1 MLFAAFRLTLRLAK
15 QARRAY
21 IAHKGLE
28 KASRLARVRRAHKK
42 LDREL
47 DETREKARRSG
58 EDFGRAREGMLG
70 FAAAVGALSQSGRE
84 LGRSGVIQLRFR
96 TNAHQVADELERLEA
111 EIEDAARRTMQKAVQ
126 LVQAEA
132 QRRAPVDTGTL
143 RRSITGQV
151 QPLGARKVGGLGA
164 TKAGNAFP
172 GQKVGPVGTV
182 GTKLNYGAAV
192 EYGRR
197 PGKRPP
203 TAALKGWARRKTGDE
218 RNAYRIAKRIG
229 ERGTSP
235 QPYLEPALE
244 AKRGEIQRMF
254 ERELG
259 NVLKRFQ

>member
-1 MLFAAFRLTLRLAK
+1 MFGIVRLGLRLAK
-15 QARRAY
+15 FARRAFV
-21 IAHKGLE
+21 ATKALRVVGGRSKRLRRPVE
-28 KASRLARVRRAHKK
+28 KAEKETEKIDRDARGTQESFNELAN
-42 LDREL
+42 
-47 DETREKARRSG
+47 
-58 EDFGRAREGMLG
+58 
-70 FAAAVGALSQSGRE
+70 AVGRLSQSGSQ
-84 LGRSGVIQLRFR
+84 LGRSGVIRLQFR
-96 TNAHQVADELERLEA
+96 TNAHEVADKLERLEA
-111 EIEDAARRTMQKAVQ
+111 EIEDAARRTMEKAVL

-151 QPLGARKVGGLGA
+151 RPLGAQKVGGMVGSR
-164 TKAGNAFP
+164 KAGSTFG
-172 GQKVGPVGTV
+172 GQKVGLVGTV

-192 EYGRR
+192 EYGRK

>member
-1 MLFAAFRLTLRLAK
+1 MFGLLRISLRLAK
-15 QARRAY
+15 FARRR
-21 IAHKGLE
+21 IGG
-28 KASRLARVRRAHKK
+28 RR
-42 LDREL
+42 
-47 DETREKARRSG
+47 RRSEPHVAEMEKHTEKISRDAKG
-58 EDFGRAREGMLG
+58 VQESFNELAN
-70 FAAAVGALSQSGRE
+70 AAARLEQSASQ
-84 LGRSGVIQLRFR
+84 LGRSGVIDVRIR
-96 TNAHQVADELERLEA
+96 TNAHQVADDLERLEA
-111 EIEDAARRTMQKAVQ
+111 EIEDAARRTMEKAV
-126 LVQAEA
+126 LSVQAEA

-143 RRSITGQV
+143 RRSLTGQV
-151 QPLGARKVGGLGA
+151 RPLGARKAGGLGT
-164 TKAGNAFP
+164 TKAAGLGA
-172 GQKVGPVGTV
+172 QKVGTVGTV
-182 GTKLNYGAAV
+182 GTKLSYARAV
-192 EYGRR
+192 EFGRR

>member
-84 LGRSGVIQLRFR
+84 LGRSGGIQLRFR
-96 TNAHQVADELERLEA
+96 TNAHQVADQIDALEA
-111 EIEDAARRTMQKAVQ
+111 ELEDAARRTMQKAVQ

-151 QPLGARKVGGLGA
+151 RPLGARKAGGLGA
-164 TKAGNAFP
+164 TKAAGLGA
-172 GQKVGPVGTV
+172 QQVGLVGVV
-182 GTKLNYGAAV
+182 GTKLSYARAV

-203 TAALKGWARRKTGDE
+203 TASLRGWARRKTGSAD
-218 RNAYRIAKRIG
+218 NAYPVARAIG
-229 ERGTSP
+229 RRGTRP
-235 QPYLEPALE
+235 QPFLEPALE

-254 ERELG
+254 ERELSA
-259 NVLKRFQ
+259 VVRRFQ

>member
-1 MLFAAFRLTLRLAK
+1 MLLLRLGLRLAK
-15 QARRAY
+15 FARRAFV
-21 IAHKGLE
+21 ASKALRVVGGRSKRLRRPVKEAE
-28 KASRLARVRRAHKK
+28 KETEKIDRDARGARGSLNELAN
-42 LDREL
+42 
-47 DETREKARRSG
+47 
-58 EDFGRAREGMLG
+58 
-70 FAAAVGALSQSGRE
+70 AVGRLSQSGSQ
-84 LGRSGVIQLRFR
+84 LGRSGVIDVRIR
-96 TNAHQVADELERLEA
+96 TNAHEVADELERLEA
-111 EIEDAARRTMQKAVQ
+111 EIEDAARRTMEKAV
-126 LVQAEA
+126 LMVQAEA

-151 QPLGARKVGGLGA
+151 RPLGAQPAGSLSARKV
-164 TKAGNAFP
+164 GNAFP
-172 GQKVGPVGTV
+172 GQKVGLVGTV

-192 EYGRR
+192 EYGRK

-244 AKRGEIQRMF
+244 AKRGEIRRMF

>member
-1 MLFAAFRLTLRLAK
+1 MLLLRLGFKVAK
-15 QARRAY
+15 FARRRIGGCGCA
-21 IAHKGLE
+21 GG
-28 KASRLARVRRAHKK
+28 
-42 LDREL
+42 
-47 DETREKARRSG
+47 RRS
-58 EDFGRAREGMLG
+58 EPDLAEMEKHAEEVGRHAKAVEGSFTELANAAGRLEQSASQLG
-70 FAAAVGALSQSGRE
+70 K
-84 LGRSGVIQLRFR
+84 LGRSGVIDVRIR
-96 TNAHQVADELERLEA
+96 TNAHEVADELGALEA
-111 EIEDAARRTMQKAVQ
+111 ELEGAARRTMQKAVQ

-151 QPLGARKVGGLGA
+151 QPLGARKAGGLGA

-182 GTKLNYGAAV
+182 GSKVNYARAV
-192 EYGRR
+192 EFGRR
-197 PGKRPP
+197 PGKQPP
-203 TAALKGWARRKTGDE
+203 TARLRGWARRKTGSAD
-218 RNAYRIAKRIG
+218 NAYRIARAISK
-229 ERGTSP
+229 RGTSP